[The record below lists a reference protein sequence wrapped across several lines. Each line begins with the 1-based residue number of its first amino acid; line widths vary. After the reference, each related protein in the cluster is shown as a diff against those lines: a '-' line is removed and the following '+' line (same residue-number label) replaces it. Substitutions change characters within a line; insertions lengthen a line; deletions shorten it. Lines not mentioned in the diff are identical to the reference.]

1 MLPPQPT
8 ASQGEEAASQG
19 ARGEDVA
26 SLISH
31 NGPVL
36 RGAWPS
42 SFFHYENWAACP
54 RSHGSC
60 VRRKV

>member
-42 SFFHYENWAACP
+42 SFFHHENWAA
-54 RSHGSC
+54 GQD
-60 VRRKV
+60 